1 MGSPLELCSFLVEQ
15 CRNSNWNFAVGQRQ
29 HIEQNAPRLV
39 RAYRT
44 ECTTLAP
51 ALCAA
56 QYWQCRHQACASV
69 SNRMH
74 CVQCQ
79 HIGQNA
85 PRSALA
91 YRTECAALALAL
103 CSVFIRP
110 APAYRTECT
119 ASSAGMSNRM
129 CRVGACIVRS
139 AQY

>member
-56 QYWQCRHQACASV
+56 QYWQCRHQAYASV

-85 PRSALA
+85 PRSVLA
-91 YRTECAALALAL
+91 YRTAL
-103 CSVFIRP
+103 CSVFIGP
-110 APAYRTECT
+110 APAYRTECN
-119 ASSAGMSNRM
+119 ASSAGTLNRM
-129 CRVGACIVRS
+129 C
-139 AQY
+139 